1 MHRNRRIR
9 ALQQNNDVNPL
20 GASPG
25 ASPGVSRRTSPG
37 IPTTNKN
44 ENKST
49 QHNTTQ
55 IKSNKEIRLPSVQDS
70 PLCGGDFEHNSG
82 EYCVVVDV
90 PLDWPMAKDA
100 IAPYTPPP
108 EDYYR
113 VVEASLG
120 IRVSKLGVLAK
131 REIER
136 IYFDGLCGKARGYT
150 KKAIPFNNWVAY
162 VVKCLWKSFNEG
174 LLRGCRQPRRV
185 VVAN

>member
-1 MHRNRRIR
+1 MKI
-9 ALQQNNDVNPL
+9 
-20 GASPG
+20 
-25 ASPGVSRRTSPG
+25 
-37 IPTTNKN
+37 
-44 ENKST
+44 

-150 KKAIPFNNWVAY
+150 KKESDQKAAQQALKRI
-162 VVKCLWKSFNEG
+162 KSDKE
-174 LLRGCRQPRRV
+174 LRNGIQ
-185 VVAN
+185 AASEKKKSSDITD